1 MADTKR
7 DYYEVL
13 GIQKGA
19 DENEIKKAYRS
30 LAKKYHPDLHPGD
43 KEAEANFKEVNEAYD
58 VLSDPDKRAK
68 YDQYGHAA
76 FDPASGMGGGGFG
89 GFGDFGGFDINDIF
103 SSFFGG
109 SSGGTRRNGPIRGDD
124 ITVRMTLTFE
134 EAVFGCKKEIT
145 YQKVQKCGECSG
157 SGAAK
162 GSSPK
167 TCPTCNGS
175 GQVKVQQRTPFGI
188 MQSAKTCEACRG
200 TGKIIENKCTGCKGT
215 EFVRVSKKLEVNI
228 PAGIDDGQQIAL
240 KYQGSDGMNGGSA
253 GDLNIIITVRPDSV
267 FERDGDDLY
276 CEIPITFAEATL
288 GAEIDIPTLE
298 GTQKYT
304 IPEGTQTGTV
314 FTLRNKGVTR
324 VNNPKVR
331 GNLYL
336 TVTVEV
342 PKNLSKESKELLRQF
357 ADSCDDNNNSKH
369 ANFFQRLINKIKID
383 D

>member
-1 MADTKR
+1 
-7 DYYEVL
+7 
-13 GIQKGA
+13 
-19 DENEIKKAYRS
+19 
-30 LAKKYHPDLHPGD
+30 
-43 KEAEANFKEVNEAYD
+43 
-58 VLSDPDKRAK
+58 
-68 YDQYGHAA
+68 
-76 FDPASGMGGGGFG
+76 
-89 GFGDFGGFDINDIF
+89 
-103 SSFFGG
+103 
-109 SSGGTRRNGPIRGDD
+109 
-124 ITVRMTLTFE
+124 
-134 EAVFGCKKEIT
+134 
-145 YQKVQKCGECSG
+145 
-157 SGAAK
+157 
-162 GSSPK
+162 
-167 TCPTCNGS
+167 
-175 GQVKVQQRTPFGI
+175 
-188 MQSAKTCEACRG
+188 
-200 TGKIIENKCTGCKGT
+200 
-215 EFVRVSKKLEVNI
+215 
-228 PAGIDDGQQIAL
+228 
-240 KYQGSDGMNGGSA
+240 
-253 GDLNIIITVRPDSV
+253 RPDSV